1 MDFFLTTEQE
11 KICEQA
17 RTVAGEVFAEGA
29 AARDAS
35 RAFPG
40 EEIAKLAQGGW
51 LGMRVDSADGGM
63 GLDATSASLVIEEF
77 SRACASTG
85 LVVGLHA
92 FLICDGIKRHGSD
105 AARGEYLPKLAC
117 GEMLGAVAFADPATS
132 SAAEDVAVATRSGDS
147 YRLNGF
153 KPFVPGAVGADLFV
167 VYAFL
172 AGEDG
177 TASGERALLLVPRTT
192 QGLTVGSTDPLV
204 GVRASGTA
212 SVRFENCEVAVRNR
226 LGEESEAKAILKE
239 LLASADLV
247 VAAQAVGIATAA
259 LDRAVGRASERER
272 TEVLIGSRQSVQFMV
287 ANMLVDL
294 EAARLYVLRAADA
307 RQGGGDFLYQAAQAK
322 GFAGRAAVR
331 VADTAIQ
338 ILGTDATLAD
348 HGIERNWRDA
358 KTTELNPSTREAAY
372 LLVARHLLEA
382 SS

>member
-11 KICEQA
+11 KTCEQA
-17 RTVAGEVFAEGA
+17 RSVAGEIFAQGA

-40 EEIAKLAQGGW
+40 EEIAKLAERGW
-51 LGMRVDSADGGM
+51 LGMRVDSSDGGM
-63 GLDATSASLVIEEF
+63 GCDATSASLVVEEF
-77 SRACASTG
+77 SRACASIG

-92 FLICDGIKRHGSD
+92 FLICDGIRRHGSD
-105 AARGEYLPKLAC
+105 RARSEYLPKLAR
-117 GEMLGAVAFADPATS
+117 GELLGAVAFADPATS
-132 SAAEDVAVATRSGDS
+132 SAAEKVAVATRSGDS

-153 KPFVPGAVGADLFV
+153 KPFVPAAVGADLFV

-172 AGEDG
+172 AGDDG
-177 TASGERALLLVPRTT
+177 GSSGERILLLVPRSAP
-192 QGLTVGSTDPLV
+192 GLTVGSTDPLV

-212 SVRFENCEVAVRNR
+212 SVRFDDCEVAASNR
-226 LGEESEAKAILKE
+226 LGEESEAKTILKE
-239 LLASADLV
+239 LLAAADLV
-247 VAAQAVGIATAA
+247 VASQAVGIATAA
-259 LDRAVGRASERER
+259 LDRAVGRASEREL
-272 TEVLIGSRQSVQFMV
+272 TDKLVGSRQSVQFMV
-287 ANMLVDL
+287 ADMLVDL

-307 RQGGGDFLYQAAQAK
+307 LQSGGDFVYQAAQAK

-358 KTTELNPSTREAAY
+358 KTTELNPSTREVAY